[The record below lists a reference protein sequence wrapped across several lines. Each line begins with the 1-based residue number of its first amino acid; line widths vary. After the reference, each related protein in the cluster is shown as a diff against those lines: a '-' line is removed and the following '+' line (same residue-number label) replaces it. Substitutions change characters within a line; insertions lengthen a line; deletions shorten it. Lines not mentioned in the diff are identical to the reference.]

1 MAKKR
6 KSRKAASKQP
16 TEGKMLY
23 DLHEPSLTPETAY
36 EALEVI
42 SGELLSIAATLEG
55 VYGNFVSYGSG
66 EITDETR
73 KAHLMAFMG
82 GGVKICLDR
91 VRHLAKLADTDW
103 QDLPAGESKSADF
116 RAKKQK
122 SDEED

>member
-6 KSRKAASKQP
+6 KSRKAAAKQP
-16 TEGKMLY
+16 TEGKTLY
-23 DLHEPSLTPETAY
+23 ELREPSLTPETAY
-36 EALEVI
+36 EALEVL
-42 SGELLSIAATLEG
+42 SGELLAIAATLDG
-55 VYGNFVSYGSG
+55 VYTNFVSYGSG
-66 EITDETR
+66 GITDETT

-91 VRHLAKLADTDW
+91 VRQLSELADRDW

-122 SDEED
+122 SDE